1 MSRQRPPAVW
11 FTEEQPRKP
20 RLSRERIAR
29 AAVDLLDAE
38 GVTGFSMRRLAAR
51 LDAGVMSAYEY
62 VRGKEDVLD
71 LAMDQVFA
79 EIELDDPGSAPWRS
93 VLTRQLHQS
102 RQVMQR
108 HPWLPSL
115 MAVRPLLGP
124 HFLARSE
131 LFYATLER
139 AGLSGPELLAAVGT
153 LTYYVQ
159 GYTAAEI
166 TWRGSVRE
174 AEEEAELRRQAQ
186 RYLDQRADLYPAL
199 ARQAQLADDDFDA
212 QFQRGLD
219 LILDGIQARLGPPP
233 QPRDR

>member
-1 MSRQRPPAVW
+1 MPRRELPAVW
-11 FTEEQPRKP
+11 FTEERPRKP

-79 EIELDDPGSAPWRS
+79 EIELDDPAATPWRRI
-93 VLTRQLHQS
+93 LTRQLHQS
-102 RQVMQR
+102 RQVMKR

-166 TWRGSVRE
+166 TWRGSVRDS
-174 AEEEAELRRQAQ
+174 AEESELRRQAQ
-186 RYLDQRADLYPAL
+186 DYLAWRADLYPAL
-199 ARQAQLADDDFDA
+199 TRHAHLTYADFDG

-219 LILDGIQARLGPPP
+219 LILDGIEARLRPLRE
-233 QPRDR
+233 PRDG